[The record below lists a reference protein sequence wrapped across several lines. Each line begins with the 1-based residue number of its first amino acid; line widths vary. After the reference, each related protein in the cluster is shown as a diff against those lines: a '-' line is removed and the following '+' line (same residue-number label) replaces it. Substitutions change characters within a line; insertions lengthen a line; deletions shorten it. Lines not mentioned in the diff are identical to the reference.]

1 MAAGSRDVSVTSGPQ
16 QLQEIRRKQR
26 LVYVTISTNNH
37 QVTWMIPG
45 VRAPAL
51 RQVASKGDGV
61 TRVRVCETTKDVA
74 STVVVH
80 NTDTGAC
87 PRSSSPALKKRA
99 LGVRGPLSGTTP
111 PRHSSLPWPQRIF
124 CVEACTTDVISV

>member
-99 LGVRGPLSGTTP
+99 LGVRGPLSGTP
-111 PRHSSLPWPQRIF
+111 PPDTLLCRGL
-124 CVEACTTDVISV
+124 SVSFALRPAPRMS